1 MESYTIKNLTFK
13 YPASGECALNGISLS
28 VEKGE
33 FITVCGH
40 SGSGKS
46 TFLRMLKPLL
56 SPNGE
61 RRGEILFD
69 GKEVLSLEAED
80 QVRKI
85 GFVIQSP
92 DSQIVTDKVWHE
104 LAFGLESLGVKNP
117 EIRARVAEMASF
129 FGIEEWF
136 HKKTTD
142 LSGGQK
148 QLLNLASVMVMQPTV
163 LILDEPT
170 SQLDPI
176 AAQTFLEAVSKINRE
191 LGVTVILSEH
201 RLEDA
206 LAMSDKLVVM
216 EKGQILYC
224 GKPENV
230 VKTLSNSKSTMLQAM
245 PAAMRIYAALDG
257 RGSSPVTVREGRE
270 FLGEYAEKYS
280 FETANP
286 TPEKN
291 NGEVILKVEDVFFK
305 YEKNLPDAVKSL
317 NMTVK
322 KGEFYAILGGN
333 GSGKTTTLSMI
344 CGINKPYRGKISIK
358 EENTVIG
365 LLPQNPQTLF
375 VEKTVEKDIYE
386 MLLDLNISKDEKE
399 NLFNEI
405 VSLCNLESLLDRHP
419 YDLSGGEMQ
428 RAALAKILLRKPTLL
443 LLDEPTKGMD
453 AGFKNVL
460 ADILKSLQTQG
471 TTIIMVSHD
480 VEFCAK
486 NADRCAMFFDG
497 GIVSEGTPREF
508 FTGKS
513 FYTTAANRIS
523 RGIIDGAV
531 TVGHILEAFRKKEK
545 TVREKKI
552 IKNIKKE
559 SPKEKPEKKKK
570 AINKITVLL
579 SIITVLII
587 MPLTAAAGIYL
598 LDDKKYYFISMLLI
612 IEAMIPFIFSFEK
625 RKALSK
631 AIVVISS
638 LCAIAV
644 AGRIAFFMVP
654 FFKPLATVVIITGI
668 CFGMEAGFLTGAV
681 SAFVSNFYFGQ
692 GPWTPWQM
700 FGMASVGFFAGL
712 LFSKGILKKTRVTLC
727 IFGMAIIM
735 LIYGPIVDLSALS
748 TVKNPTL
755 AYMLAVWGLG
765 MPFNLIHA
773 VSTAFFLFTCAPV
786 MTEKLERIK
795 IKYGILD

>member
-28 VEKGE
+28 VQQGE
-33 FITVCGH
+33 FITVCGP

-61 RRGEILFD
+61 RRGEIYFE
-69 GKEVLSLEAED
+69 GKELLSLEAEE

-85 GFVIQSP
+85 GFVMQSP

-104 LAFGLESLGVKNP
+104 LAFGLESLGVKSP

-148 QLLNLASVMVMQPTV
+148 QLLNLASVMVMQPSV

-216 EKGQILYC
+216 EKGQILYS
-224 GKPENV
+224 GKPKNA
-230 VKTLSNSKSTMLQAM
+230 VKALSDSKSTMLQAM
-245 PAAMRIYAALDG
+245 PASMRIYSALDG
-257 RGSSPVTVREGRE
+257 EESTPITVREGRA
-270 FLGEYAEKYS
+270 FLSKYAENHYL
-280 FETANP
+280 ETVKP
-286 TPEKN
+286 IPEKKD
-291 NGEVILKVEDVFFK
+291 GEEIIKVEDAFFK
-305 YEKNLPDAVKSL
+305 YEKNFPDAVKSL

-358 EENTVIG
+358 EENAVIG

-375 VEKTVEKDIYE
+375 VEKTIKKDLYE
-386 MLLDLNISKDEKE
+386 MLSDLNISKEEKE

-405 VSLCNLESLLDRHP
+405 VNLCNLESFLDRHP

-428 RAALAKILLRKPTLL
+428 RAALAKVLLRKPTIL

-486 NADRCAMFFDG
+486 NTDRCAMFFDG

-508 FTGKS
+508 FAGKS

-531 TVGHILEAFRKKEK
+531 TVEDILKAFGKKEK
-545 TVREKKI
+545 NVREKKI

-559 SPKEKPEKKKK
+559 FSKEKKDKKKK
-570 AINKITVLL
+570 AINKSTVLL

-587 MPLTAAAGIYL
+587 MPLTATAGIYL

-612 IEAMIPFIFSFEK
+612 IEAMIPFVFSFEK
-625 RKALSK
+625 RNASSK

-654 FFKPLATVVIITGI
+654 FFKPLATVVIVTGI

-700 FGMASVGFFAGL
+700 FGMAAVGFFAGL

-727 IFGMAIIM
+727 IFGMAVIM
-735 LIYGPIVDLSALS
+735 LIYGPIADLSALS

-755 AYMLAVWGLG
+755 EYMLAVWGLG